1 MPNALTNSFAMRKAD
16 FMLRVIGLV
25 AVVLSTLLPANAFGA
40 NKYGKRSARGCSSA
54 TVPNA
59 NRLALLRWYGA
70 NTAATFS
77 VGGNPIGMVFDGSSM
92 WVVNFGTNSV
102 SKIRTSD
109 GAVLGVFPV
118 GKFPGYAAFD
128 GANVW
133 VTNIGDN
140 TVSKL
145 RARDGANL
153 GTFATGTD
161 PWGIAFD
168 GTSIWVGNILDS
180 TVSKFRPERW
190 RGSGGLPFRTFS
202 HQHGL

>member
-1 MPNALTNSFAMRKAD
+1 
-16 FMLRVIGLV
+16 MLRAMISILV
-25 AVVLSTLLPANAFGA
+25 VSSIFLPANTFAQTDAGSVA
-40 NKYGKRSARGCSSA
+40 GSCSSA
-54 TVPNA
+54 TVPIA
-59 NRLALLRWYGA
+59 QRLALLRWYGA

-77 VGGNPIGMVFDGSSM
+77 VGGNPLGMVFDGSSM

-133 VTNIGDN
+133 VTNIVDN
-140 TVSKL
+140 TLSKL
-145 RARDGANL
+145 RARDGAHL

-161 PWGIAFD
+161 PWGIVFD

-180 TVSKFRPERW
+180 TITKFRPSD
-190 RGSGGLPFRTFS
+190 GAVLGFPCRTFS
-202 HQHGL
+202 DQYGL